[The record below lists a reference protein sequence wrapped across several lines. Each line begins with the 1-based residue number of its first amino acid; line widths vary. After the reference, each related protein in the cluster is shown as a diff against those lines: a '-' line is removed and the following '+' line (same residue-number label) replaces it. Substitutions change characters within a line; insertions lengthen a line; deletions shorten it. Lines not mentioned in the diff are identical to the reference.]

1 MGGRDERA
9 RSCMRESQTKVADL
23 WRSSPNL
30 GHGDFRLSKRIL
42 DISPLLPI
50 SLLSLSPPSSY
61 PQAGCFIRTS
71 VILLCDHNFSRLWMG
86 TWGEEGGET
95 REEIYDVSGSGMGGC
110 ARAMLQPLWSRR
122 VFLLRVGLCCR

>member
-9 RSCMRESQTKVADL
+9 RSCMGESQTKVADL

-30 GHGDFRLSKRIL
+30 GYGDFRLSKRIL

-50 SLLSLSPPSSY
+50 ALLSLSPPSSY
-61 PQAGCFIRTS
+61 PQADYFIRTP
-71 VILLCDHNFSRLWMG
+71 VILLCDPNFSRLWMG

-110 ARAMLQPLWSRR
+110 ARVMQPLWSRR